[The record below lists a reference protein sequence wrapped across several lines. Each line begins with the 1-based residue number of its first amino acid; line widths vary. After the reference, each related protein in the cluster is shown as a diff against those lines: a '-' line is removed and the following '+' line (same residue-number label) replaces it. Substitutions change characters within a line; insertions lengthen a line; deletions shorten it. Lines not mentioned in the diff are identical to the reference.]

1 MTDTWEG
8 STQTLDDRLRLGA
21 GFGTHDRPH
30 VLELLS
36 SLPRHLAR
44 WDPAQVDLE
53 LSVKDRGGPEQK
65 VTLEALLPGLAVVVA
80 TSADRDLDHALIA
93 ARKELIRQIEDTK
106 AKRTDHRAARGAS

>member
-1 MTDTWEG
+1 MTETWDS
-8 STQTLDDRLRLGA
+8 STQALDDRLRLGA
-21 GFGTHDRPH
+21 GFGNHDRPH
-30 VLELLS
+30 VLDLLS

-80 TSADRDLDHALIA
+80 TSADRDLDHALIT

-106 AKRTDHRAARGAS
+106 DKRADHRAARGAS